1 MGKQKKYK
9 RKYKDLE
16 ELFDEMSSYL
26 TNLVEDHN
34 RATEELRYLEEFIR
48 YKNLSEEFLYFK
60 ENTHEEYEDDLP
72 FAKLTL

>member
-16 ELFDEMSSYL
+16 ELFDEMSSHL
-26 TNLVEDHN
+26 TNLVEESGYN
-34 RATEELRYLEEFIR
+34 YAMMKYLEEFIR

-60 ENTHEEYEDDLP
+60 ENAHEEYEDDLP